1 MKKTYAIAIDGPAGA
16 GKSTLARQLAAAL
29 GFRYVD
35 TGAIYRTVAY
45 HMALMGIGPKDTD
58 GVTRLLDDVN
68 LDIRYDGA
76 GVQHMILNGADV
88 TDEIRTPEMSQ
99 AASLIS
105 AQKVVR
111 EFLLDVQRALARKN
125 NVIMDGRDIGTVVLP
140 QADVKIFLTA
150 SAEVRAQRRCLELE
164 QRGTPKPYDEVLH
177 ELNERDYNDSHRA
190 AAPLRAAEDA
200 MVVDTSAL
208 DFDASAARPDPGEAA
223 MNHVF
228 FGIIWVL
235 AQILR
240 LLYRIEVK
248 GLENL
253 PRNGVLLCPNHAS
266 DLDPVLIGICLPI
279 NYRLHFMAKEELFQN
294 RLFGRILRA
303 LGAFPV
309 NREGAD
315 IQAVK
320 TAMKVIHEGEN
331 LLIFPEGTTIH
342 DGVGYHDGLPAHA
355 HSGIAMIGVRSGAT
369 LVPVFAD
376 GKKRMFRKTTIIFG
390 EPYVPQITGRRGTSE
405 ELQKVAD
412 DVLREAYA
420 LGGQAVG
427 GAPLCG
433 SFLLRPQASAT
444 AWSARSRSRTKRPRR
459 MAARCSGALST
470 TPMSSRSWSARGCV

>member
-1 MKKTYAIAIDGPAGA
+1 
-16 GKSTLARQLAAAL
+16 
-29 GFRYVD
+29 
-35 TGAIYRTVAY
+35 
-45 HMALMGIGPKDTD
+45 
-58 GVTRLLDDVN
+58 
-68 LDIRYDGA
+68 
-76 GVQHMILNGADV
+76 
-88 TDEIRTPEMSQ
+88 
-99 AASLIS
+99 
-105 AQKVVR
+105 
-111 EFLLDVQRALARKN
+111 
-125 NVIMDGRDIGTVVLP
+125 
-140 QADVKIFLTA
+140 
-150 SAEVRAQRRCLELE
+150 
-164 QRGTPKPYDEVLH
+164 
-177 ELNERDYNDSHRA
+177 
-190 AAPLRAAEDA
+190 
-200 MVVDTSAL
+200 
-208 DFDASAARPDPGEAA
+208 

-279 NYRLHFMAKEELFQN
+279 NYRLHFMAKEELFRN

-342 DGVGYHDGLPAHA
+342 DGVGCHDGLLAHA

-427 GAPLCG
+427 GAPL
-433 SFLLRPQASAT
+433 
-444 AWSARSRSRTKRPRR
+444 
-459 MAARCSGALST
+459 
-470 TPMSSRSWSARGCV
+470 

>member
-1 MKKTYAIAIDGPAGA
+1 
-16 GKSTLARQLAAAL
+16 
-29 GFRYVD
+29 
-35 TGAIYRTVAY
+35 
-45 HMALMGIGPKDTD
+45 
-58 GVTRLLDDVN
+58 
-68 LDIRYDGA
+68 
-76 GVQHMILNGADV
+76 
-88 TDEIRTPEMSQ
+88 
-99 AASLIS
+99 
-105 AQKVVR
+105 
-111 EFLLDVQRALARKN
+111 
-125 NVIMDGRDIGTVVLP
+125 
-140 QADVKIFLTA
+140 
-150 SAEVRAQRRCLELE
+150 
-164 QRGTPKPYDEVLH
+164 
-177 ELNERDYNDSHRA
+177 
-190 AAPLRAAEDA
+190 
-200 MVVDTSAL
+200 
-208 DFDASAARPDPGEAA
+208 

-253 PRNGVLLCPNHAS
+253 PRNGV
-266 DLDPVLIGICLPI
+266 
-279 NYRLHFMAKEELFQN
+279 
-294 RLFGRILRA
+294 

-427 GAPLCG
+427 GAPL
-433 SFLLRPQASAT
+433 
-444 AWSARSRSRTKRPRR
+444 
-459 MAARCSGALST
+459 
-470 TPMSSRSWSARGCV
+470 

>member
-1 MKKTYAIAIDGPAGA
+1 
-16 GKSTLARQLAAAL
+16 
-29 GFRYVD
+29 
-35 TGAIYRTVAY
+35 
-45 HMALMGIGPKDTD
+45 
-58 GVTRLLDDVN
+58 
-68 LDIRYDGA
+68 
-76 GVQHMILNGADV
+76 
-88 TDEIRTPEMSQ
+88 
-99 AASLIS
+99 
-105 AQKVVR
+105 
-111 EFLLDVQRALARKN
+111 
-125 NVIMDGRDIGTVVLP
+125 
-140 QADVKIFLTA
+140 
-150 SAEVRAQRRCLELE
+150 
-164 QRGTPKPYDEVLH
+164 
-177 ELNERDYNDSHRA
+177 
-190 AAPLRAAEDA
+190 
-200 MVVDTSAL
+200 
-208 DFDASAARPDPGEAA
+208 

-390 EPYVPQITGRRGTSE
+390 EPYEMPKRDSWTHDKYQHE
-405 ELQKVAD
+405 ADEL
-412 DVLREAYA
+412 LRKIYR
-420 LGGQAVG
+420 LGGDSYADHIG
-427 GAPLCG
+427 ENSGL
-433 SFLLRPQASAT
+433 LLRS
-444 AWSARSRSRTKRPRR
+444 
-459 MAARCSGALST
+459 
-470 TPMSSRSWSARGCV
+470 

>member
-1 MKKTYAIAIDGPAGA
+1 
-16 GKSTLARQLAAAL
+16 
-29 GFRYVD
+29 
-35 TGAIYRTVAY
+35 
-45 HMALMGIGPKDTD
+45 
-58 GVTRLLDDVN
+58 
-68 LDIRYDGA
+68 
-76 GVQHMILNGADV
+76 
-88 TDEIRTPEMSQ
+88 
-99 AASLIS
+99 
-105 AQKVVR
+105 
-111 EFLLDVQRALARKN
+111 
-125 NVIMDGRDIGTVVLP
+125 
-140 QADVKIFLTA
+140 
-150 SAEVRAQRRCLELE
+150 
-164 QRGTPKPYDEVLH
+164 
-177 ELNERDYNDSHRA
+177 
-190 AAPLRAAEDA
+190 
-200 MVVDTSAL
+200 
-208 DFDASAARPDPGEAA
+208 

-390 EPYVPQITGRRGTSE
+390 EPYVPQMISIFVIAVSFPRRVRTQLRPRRCTGSSCEEQPADARPDAACGCPPPGSERTSE
-405 ELQKVAD
+405 
-412 DVLREAYA
+412 R
-420 LGGQAVG
+420 GSPHGQ
-427 GAPLCG
+427 
-433 SFLLRPQASAT
+433 RT
-444 AWSARSRSRTKRPRR
+444 RWSRSRSE
-459 MAARCSGALST
+459 
-470 TPMSSRSWSARGCV
+470 

>member
-1 MKKTYAIAIDGPAGA
+1 
-16 GKSTLARQLAAAL
+16 
-29 GFRYVD
+29 
-35 TGAIYRTVAY
+35 
-45 HMALMGIGPKDTD
+45 
-58 GVTRLLDDVN
+58 
-68 LDIRYDGA
+68 
-76 GVQHMILNGADV
+76 
-88 TDEIRTPEMSQ
+88 
-99 AASLIS
+99 
-105 AQKVVR
+105 
-111 EFLLDVQRALARKN
+111 
-125 NVIMDGRDIGTVVLP
+125 
-140 QADVKIFLTA
+140 
-150 SAEVRAQRRCLELE
+150 
-164 QRGTPKPYDEVLH
+164 
-177 ELNERDYNDSHRA
+177 
-190 AAPLRAAEDA
+190 
-200 MVVDTSAL
+200 
-208 DFDASAARPDPGEAA
+208 

-294 RLFGRILRA
+294 RLFG
-303 LGAFPV
+303 
-309 NREGAD
+309 
-315 IQAVK
+315 
-320 TAMKVIHEGEN
+320 HEGEN

-342 DGVGYHDGLPAHA
+342 DGVGCHDGLPAHA

-427 GAPLCG
+427 GAPL
-433 SFLLRPQASAT
+433 
-444 AWSARSRSRTKRPRR
+444 
-459 MAARCSGALST
+459 
-470 TPMSSRSWSARGCV
+470 

>member
-1 MKKTYAIAIDGPAGA
+1 
-16 GKSTLARQLAAAL
+16 
-29 GFRYVD
+29 
-35 TGAIYRTVAY
+35 
-45 HMALMGIGPKDTD
+45 
-58 GVTRLLDDVN
+58 
-68 LDIRYDGA
+68 
-76 GVQHMILNGADV
+76 
-88 TDEIRTPEMSQ
+88 
-99 AASLIS
+99 
-105 AQKVVR
+105 
-111 EFLLDVQRALARKN
+111 
-125 NVIMDGRDIGTVVLP
+125 
-140 QADVKIFLTA
+140 
-150 SAEVRAQRRCLELE
+150 
-164 QRGTPKPYDEVLH
+164 
-177 ELNERDYNDSHRA
+177 
-190 AAPLRAAEDA
+190 
-200 MVVDTSAL
+200 
-208 DFDASAARPDPGEAA
+208 

-320 TAMKVIHEGEN
+320 TAM
-331 LLIFPEGTTIH
+331 TIH

-427 GAPLCG
+427 GAPL
-433 SFLLRPQASAT
+433 
-444 AWSARSRSRTKRPRR
+444 
-459 MAARCSGALST
+459 
-470 TPMSSRSWSARGCV
+470 

>member
-1 MKKTYAIAIDGPAGA
+1 
-16 GKSTLARQLAAAL
+16 
-29 GFRYVD
+29 
-35 TGAIYRTVAY
+35 
-45 HMALMGIGPKDTD
+45 
-58 GVTRLLDDVN
+58 
-68 LDIRYDGA
+68 
-76 GVQHMILNGADV
+76 
-88 TDEIRTPEMSQ
+88 
-99 AASLIS
+99 
-105 AQKVVR
+105 
-111 EFLLDVQRALARKN
+111 
-125 NVIMDGRDIGTVVLP
+125 
-140 QADVKIFLTA
+140 
-150 SAEVRAQRRCLELE
+150 
-164 QRGTPKPYDEVLH
+164 
-177 ELNERDYNDSHRA
+177 
-190 AAPLRAAEDA
+190 
-200 MVVDTSAL
+200 
-208 DFDASAARPDPGEAA
+208 

-355 HSGIAMIGVRSGAT
+355 HSGIA
-369 LVPVFAD
+369 D

-427 GAPLCG
+427 GAPL
-433 SFLLRPQASAT
+433 
-444 AWSARSRSRTKRPRR
+444 
-459 MAARCSGALST
+459 
-470 TPMSSRSWSARGCV
+470 

>member
-1 MKKTYAIAIDGPAGA
+1 M
-16 GKSTLARQLAAAL
+16 
-29 GFRYVD
+29 
-35 TGAIYRTVAY
+35 
-45 HMALMGIGPKDTD
+45 
-58 GVTRLLDDVN
+58 
-68 LDIRYDGA
+68 
-76 GVQHMILNGADV
+76 
-88 TDEIRTPEMSQ
+88 
-99 AASLIS
+99 
-105 AQKVVR
+105 
-111 EFLLDVQRALARKN
+111 
-125 NVIMDGRDIGTVVLP
+125 
-140 QADVKIFLTA
+140 
-150 SAEVRAQRRCLELE
+150 
-164 QRGTPKPYDEVLH
+164 
-177 ELNERDYNDSHRA
+177 
-190 AAPLRAAEDA
+190 
-200 MVVDTSAL
+200 
-208 DFDASAARPDPGEAA
+208 
-223 MNHVF
+223 
-228 FGIIWVL
+228 
-235 AQILR
+235 
-240 LLYRIEVK
+240 
-248 GLENL
+248 
-253 PRNGVLLCPNHAS
+253 LLCPNHAS
-266 DLDPVLIGICLPI
+266 DLDPVLIGVCLPI

-427 GAPLCG
+427 GAPL
-433 SFLLRPQASAT
+433 
-444 AWSARSRSRTKRPRR
+444 
-459 MAARCSGALST
+459 
-470 TPMSSRSWSARGCV
+470 